1 MGSLDVNTLFTNIP
15 PLEETINL
23 STNLLYNNKDVI
35 EGTNKSKF
43 KNLLSLT
50 TQESHFTFNN
60 FFINKRMA
68 WPQDH
73 LLDLLWQMFSCHFM
87 KSNGFNS
94 TQSNLNQFFTEDML
108 MIFLLL
114 FALFLIV
121 SILVIQ
127 TRKNGKLSFLDIEVS
142 REKGKFVTNAYK
154 KPTFCC
160 MYTHFENFLPT
171 VYKFGM
177 VYTYLSL
184 FQYLFCLEKVS

>member
-1 MGSLDVNTLFTNIP
+1 
-15 PLEETINL
+15 
-23 STNLLYNNKDVI
+23 
-35 EGTNKSKF
+35 
-43 KNLLSLT
+43 
-50 TQESHFTFNN
+50 
-60 FFINKRMA
+60 
-68 WPQDH
+68 
-73 LLDLLWQMFSCHFM
+73 
-87 KSNGFNS
+87 
-94 TQSNLNQFFTEDML
+94 

-154 KPTFCC
+154 KATFCC

-184 FQYLFCLEKVS
+184 FQYLFCLEKVSWRTVFWNKFFLKNGYLLFIDNCFKTFDDQMFIKHPQLTTVEKKTLFLSLPSLETFP